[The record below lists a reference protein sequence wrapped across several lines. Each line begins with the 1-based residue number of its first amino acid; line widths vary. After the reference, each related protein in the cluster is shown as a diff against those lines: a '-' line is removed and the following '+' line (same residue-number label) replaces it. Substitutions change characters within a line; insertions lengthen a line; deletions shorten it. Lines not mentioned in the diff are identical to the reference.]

1 MIHWPVLIR
10 SRYKT
15 VANPSLPPSKV
26 EQLEPSMIHLP
37 LKAAFFD
44 HTQLLNVFQRAD
56 GSSGRRVTPYVIDL
70 GSANGTFVNNQKID
84 ARKYVEVL
92 EKDVLKFG
100 FSSREYV
107 LLHDQS
113 KESEQDDP
121 GIE

>member
-1 MIHWPVLIR
+1 MFIPQIVNL
-10 SRYKT
+10 
-15 VANPSLPPSKV
+15 
-26 EQLEPSMIHLP
+26 
-37 LKAAFFD
+37 
-44 HTQLLNVFQRAD
+44 FQRAD

>member
-1 MIHWPVLIR
+1 MNELSYFGYSE
-10 SRYKT
+10 SRISNHFT
-15 VANPSLPPSKV
+15 CMFIPQIVNL
-26 EQLEPSMIHLP
+26 
-37 LKAAFFD
+37 
-44 HTQLLNVFQRAD
+44 FQRAD

-107 LLHDQS
+107 VLHDQS